1 MPVLAWGGQT
11 FLSNIVPVWQE
22 VADNVEG
29 GEVEQCGH
37 FIAEEKP
44 DFVIQQA
51 QEFFGPLRG

>member
-11 FLSNIVPVWQE
+11 FLSNIVPVWKE

-37 FIAEEKP
+37 FVAEEKP
-44 DFVIQQA
+44 DFVIQKTKQ
-51 QEFFGPLRG
+51 FFGPLRV